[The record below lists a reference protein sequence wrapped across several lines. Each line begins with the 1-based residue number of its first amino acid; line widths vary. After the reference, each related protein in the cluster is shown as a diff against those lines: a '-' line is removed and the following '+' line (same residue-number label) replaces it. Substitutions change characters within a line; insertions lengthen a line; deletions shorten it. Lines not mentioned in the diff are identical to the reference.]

1 MVRARNVSRREWN
14 AARGPY
20 DAPPQRSNLAL
31 RAECGIV
38 VIMNAI
44 WDDVLEPVAKCFT
57 AEVAREIAGLRL
69 APDIEARLDQLAEK
83 SNEGRLTPAE
93 REQYEAY
100 VDAIDLV
107 SVLQA
112 KARRIL
118 VETAAA

>member
-1 MVRARNVSRREWN
+1 M
-14 AARGPY
+14 P
-20 DAPPQRSNLAL
+20 PPQRSNLAL
-31 RAECGIV
+31 RVECGIV

-44 WDDVLEPVAKCFT
+44 LDDVLEPVAKCFT

-69 APDIEARLDQLAEK
+69 APEIEARLDQLAEK